1 MPPSPPSMVSD
12 LTPENTS
19 DVTWFEE
26 VARRDCVALSKDK
39 AVLRDK
45 LEVAATVTAGGRLI
59 IAGRQLHTAEYANLL
74 IATRW

>member
-1 MPPSPPSMVSD
+1 MVSH

-45 LEVAATVTAGGRLI
+45 LEVAATVTAGGGLT